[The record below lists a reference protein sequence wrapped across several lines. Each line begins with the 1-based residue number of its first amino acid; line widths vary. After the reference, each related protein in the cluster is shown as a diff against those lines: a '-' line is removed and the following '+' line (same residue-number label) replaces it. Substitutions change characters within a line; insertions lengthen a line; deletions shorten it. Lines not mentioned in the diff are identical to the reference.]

1 MGTSTVAWGLEGI
14 QVKESGICFIDLDNG
29 RIYYRGYDLTE
40 LANMAGFEEVT
51 YLLLH
56 GKLPNREELNA
67 IKAELAR
74 NRELPSELLTLLR
87 SLPRGLRPIDVLRL
101 SIDYLGTLDR
111 EASSRGS
118 HDYEK
123 ALALIARAPTIVA
136 TYHRLSTGNEVSRP
150 RSDLDHAAN
159 YFYMFFGREPSD
171 VERRALETMLITYM
185 EHSMN
190 NSAFTAITV
199 ASTWSDIYSAIV
211 AALSSLKGP
220 LHGGAS
226 FEALKTIVEVGDPAK
241 AEDYVISKVRR
252 GEKII
257 GFGHRLYKKY
267 TDPRV
272 NYLRTIAGELAR
284 EKGGEYQRLYETA
297 LALEKAVEKHL
308 SSKGVYANTDL
319 YASLIFYTLGFPPE
333 YNPAN
338 FAIARIVGWVAHVL
352 EYWQMNGRLIRP
364 TEKYV
369 GPIGLKYVPLNERP

>member
-1 MGTSTVAWGLEGI
+1 MSMSTVAWGLEGV
-14 QVKESGICFIDLDNG
+14 QVKESSICYIDLDNG
-29 RIYYRGYDLTE
+29 KIYYRGYDLAE
-40 LANMAGFEEVT
+40 LANMASFEEVT
-51 YLLLH
+51 YLLLR
-56 GKLPNREELNA
+56 GKLPNREELDA

-74 NRELPSELLTLLR
+74 NRELPSELLALLR
-87 SLPRGLRPIDVLRL
+87 ALPRGLRPIDVLRL
-101 SIDYLGTLDR
+101 SIDYLGALDK
-111 EASSRGS
+111 EASSRGP

-136 TYHRLSTGNEVSRP
+136 TYHRLSTGNEVPKP
-150 RSDLDHAAN
+150 RSDLDHVAN
-159 YFYMFFGREPSD
+159 YFYMFFGREPSAA
-171 VERRALETMLITYM
+171 EKRALETMLITYM
-185 EHSMN
+185 EHGMN
-190 NSAFTAITV
+190 NSSFTAVTV
-199 ASTWSDIYSAIV
+199 ASTWTDIYSTIV

-226 FEALKTIVEVGDPAK
+226 FEALKTIMEVGDPAK
-241 AEDYVISKVRR
+241 AEDYVINKVRR

-267 TDPRV
+267 ADPRV
-272 NYLRTIAGELAR
+272 NYLRVIAGELAR

-297 LALEKAVEKHL
+297 LALERAVEKYL
-308 SSKGVYANTDL
+308 GSKGVHANTDL

-369 GPIGLKYVPLNERP
+369 GPIGLKYVPLDERS